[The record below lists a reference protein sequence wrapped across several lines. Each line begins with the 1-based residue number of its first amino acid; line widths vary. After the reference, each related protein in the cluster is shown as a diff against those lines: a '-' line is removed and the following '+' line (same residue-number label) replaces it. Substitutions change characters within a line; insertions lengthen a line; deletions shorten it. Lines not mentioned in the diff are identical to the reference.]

1 MIVFSGHKKRIVFVA
16 VILAL
21 LMCGSGTSAAGDG
34 SAFIRTEL
42 EKVDRIWPGQRLM
55 LYVTLYTTSSFSG
68 STRFELPQ
76 VPGMLI
82 MENED
87 RPVLGSKQVDDVSY
101 ISKRHEIALFPL
113 RSGSLS
119 LPDFDVEF
127 GFRGEDGNVVERSFQ
142 VQGQEINVLVI
153 PGADPER
160 PVITTT
166 SFQFTDKWNPE
177 QGETKVGDAFTRTVT
192 MTADDLPGMA
202 FPPLEIK
209 KIAGLGIYTR
219 QPRVE
224 DQMQRGEFTGRR
236 TESITYVCERKGTF
250 IIPQTTVQW
259 WNPKTAALQN
269 VTLESMTFNVAANP
283 LLEKEDPL
291 AASQMAP
298 VGFPWKW
305 TALILVFIFLA
316 VLLLF
321 LQRRKKQG
329 SALHHADREKELFEL
344 FRRAAES
351 QDAGATMGALL
362 QWLDHSGLTGTT
374 GTLARF
380 TELADDPQLDKQIKL
395 LEAVLYAADKEGKW
409 SGDQI
414 YRAVQRVKKELKKH
428 NLTVEKG
435 SLPPLNP

>member
-1 MIVFSGHKKRIVFVA
+1 MNFFPGHKKRIIVA
-16 VILAL
+16 LILAAL
-21 LMCGSGTSAAGDG
+21 LSGSGISFAGNDP
-34 SAFIRTEL
+34 AFVRTQL
-42 EKVDRIWPGQRLM
+42 EKVDKIWPGQRLM
-55 LYVTLYTTSSFSG
+55 LYVTLYTTTSFSG
-68 STRFELPQ
+68 STRFELPR
-76 VPGMLI
+76 VSGMLI

-87 RPVLGSKQVDDVSY
+87 RPVLGSEKIDTVSY
-101 ISKRHEIALFPL
+101 ISKRYEIALFPL

-119 LPDFDVEF
+119 LPDFGVEF
-127 GFRGEDGNVVERSFQ
+127 GFRGEDGNVAERSFQ

-153 PGADPER
+153 PGADPQR

-166 SFQFTDKWNPE
+166 NFQLTDKWNPE
-177 QGETKVGDAFTRTVT
+177 QGEMKVGDAFTRTVT

-209 KIAGLGIYTR
+209 KIDGLGIYTR

-236 TESITYVCERKGTF
+236 TEIITYVCERKGTF

-259 WNPKTAALQN
+259 WNPKTGDLQD

-283 LLEKEDPL
+283 LLEKEGSA
-291 AASQMAP
+291 AASQVDSA
-298 VGFPWKW
+298 GFPWKW
-305 TALILVFIFLA
+305 IALILFFIFLA

-329 SALHHADREKELFEL
+329 SALHHADREKELFEQ

-362 QWLDHSGLTGTT
+362 QWLDHSGLTGTA

-380 TELADDPQLDKQIKL
+380 SELADDPQLDKQIEL
-395 LEAVLYAADKEGKW
+395 LEAVLYVADKGGKW
-409 SGDQI
+409 SGGEF
-414 YRAVQRVKKELKKH
+414 YGAVQRARKKLKQQYS
-428 NLTVEKG
+428 TVEKG

>member
-16 VILAL
+16 IILAL
-21 LMCGSGTSAAGDG
+21 LMCGSGTSGAGDG

-55 LYVTLYTTSSFSG
+55 LYVTLYTTTSFSG
-68 STRFELPQ
+68 STRFELPR
-76 VPGMLI
+76 VSGMLI

-87 RPVLGSKQVDDVSY
+87 RPVLGSEKIDTVSY

-119 LPDFDVEF
+119 LPDFGVEF
-127 GFRGEDGNVVERSFQ
+127 GFRGEDGNVIERSFQ
-142 VQGQEINVLVI
+142 VQGQRINVLVI
-153 PGADPER
+153 PGADPQR

-166 SFQFTDKWNPE
+166 NFRLTDKWNPE

-209 KIAGLGIYTR
+209 KIDGLGIYTR
-219 QPRVE
+219 RPRVE
-224 DQMQRGEFTGRR
+224 DKMQRGEFTGRR
-236 TESITYVCERKGTF
+236 TEIITYVCERKGTF

-259 WNPKTAALQN
+259 WNPKTGNLQD

-283 LLEKEDPL
+283 LFEKEGSVV
-291 AASQMAP
+291 ASQTDPA
-298 VGFPWKW
+298 GFSWKW
-305 TALILVFIFLA
+305 IALILFFISLA
-316 VLLLF
+316 VLLFF
-321 LQRRKKQG
+321 LQRRKKQR
-329 SALHHADREKELFEL
+329 SASEQIDREALFFRE
-344 FRRAAES
+344 FRRAADS
-351 QDAGATMGALL
+351 QDAGATIGALF
-362 QWLDHSGLTGTT
+362 QWLDYSGLIGTT

-380 TELADDPQLDKQIKL
+380 TELVNDPQLDKEIKL
-395 LEAVLYAADKEGKW
+395 LEIALYAGGKEGKW
-409 SGDQI
+409 SGDQL
-414 YRAVQRVKKELKKH
+414 YGAVQRVREKLKKH
-428 NLTVEKG
+428 NVAVEKG